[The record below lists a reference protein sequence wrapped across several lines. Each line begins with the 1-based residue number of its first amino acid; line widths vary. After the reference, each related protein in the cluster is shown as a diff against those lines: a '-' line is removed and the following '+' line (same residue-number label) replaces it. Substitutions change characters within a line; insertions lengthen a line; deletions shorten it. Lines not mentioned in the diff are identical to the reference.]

1 MSVNFSVGSKALYK
15 NNFWMFLLM
24 LLFAQKQKEIHAGL
38 TENQYAYLLLDN
50 AHFIMI
56 TYLFKDIFA
65 KRKHAINHAIQI
77 VD

>member
-38 TENQYAYLLLDN
+38 YLLLDN
-50 AHFIMI
+50 AQFTMI

>member
-50 AHFIMI
+50 AQFIMI

>member
-50 AHFIMI
+50 AQFTMI

>member
-1 MSVNFSVGSKALYK
+1 
-15 NNFWMFLLM
+15 M

-50 AHFIMI
+50 AQFTMI